1 MQKNKKIGCLSLL
14 VLSPLTMAM
23 QPLDDHSL
31 SSTVGQDG
39 LDISMQANIGFQQI
53 AVVDTDGLSYGQTL
67 ASGNPN
73 RYDAPDYK
81 EKAGLVIAG
90 VAGQTKPVSAP
101 AIMISGLD
109 NSNTPNTLTVNASI
123 DTDAGS
129 GVNGAFTNIA
139 VTFANAGIRISPFS
153 IYAAPKS
160 SLSSLVGANYTRNSI
175 FTTDTFFKP
184 AANVREILRVKDNI
198 DILFNANKPKLNI
211 QLGSAPQGK
220 MVMFS
225 GAIDSICGSGNGCN
239 MMLVSDYLTS
249 GDVSTSPVG
258 VGFDF
263 QFAGHT
269 NIVRDTNGTI
279 ISQTFTPFSLNGFY
293 AGIEGKSD
301 LDNGGFVFGN
311 AGESSKFDLKLNNV
325 TLGNTGSSAIGTF
338 NSLPNASIGNIGA
351 IGASVTNLKVKV
363 SGM

>member
-1 MQKNKKIGCLSLL
+1 MQKNKKIGCISLL

-73 RYDAPDYK
+73 RYDAPDYN

-263 QFAGHT
+263 QFTGH
-269 NIVRDTNGTI
+269 NG
-279 ISQTFTPFSLNGFY
+279 SPFSLDGFY
-293 AGIEGKSD
+293 AGVEGKSS

>member
-1 MQKNKKIGCLSLL
+1 
-14 VLSPLTMAM
+14 MAM

-263 QFAGHT
+263 QFTGH
-269 NIVRDTNGTI
+269 NG
-279 ISQTFTPFSLNGFY
+279 SPFSLDGFY
-293 AGIEGKSD
+293 AGVEGKSS

>member
-1 MQKNKKIGCLSLL
+1 
-14 VLSPLTMAM
+14 MAM
-23 QPLDDHSL
+23 QPLDDQSM

-67 ASGNPN
+67 ASNNPD
-73 RYDAPDYK
+73 RYDAPDYN

-239 MMLVSDYLTS
+239 MMLVSDYMSNGTDLTA
-249 GDVSTSPVG
+249 PVG

-263 QFAGHT
+263 QFTGH
-269 NIVRDTNGTI
+269 NG
-279 ISQTFTPFSLNGFY
+279 SPFSLDGFY
-293 AGIEGKSD
+293 AGVEGKSS

>member
-73 RYDAPDYK
+73 RYDAPDYN

-175 FTTDTFFKP
+175 FTTDTFFNP

-249 GDVSTSPVG
+249 GDVLTSPVG

-263 QFAGHT
+263 QFTGH
-269 NIVRDTNGTI
+269 NG
-279 ISQTFTPFSLNGFY
+279 SPFSLDGFY
-293 AGIEGKSD
+293 AGVEGKSS
-301 LDNGGFVFGN
+301 LDKGGFVFGN

>member
-73 RYDAPDYK
+73 RYDAPDYN

-249 GDVSTSPVG
+249 GDVLTSPVG

-263 QFAGHT
+263 QFTGH
-269 NIVRDTNGTI
+269 NG
-279 ISQTFTPFSLNGFY
+279 SPFSLDGFY
-293 AGIEGKSD
+293 AGVEGKSS

-351 IGASVTNLKVKV
+351 IGASVTNLKVIV

>member
-73 RYDAPDYK
+73 RYDAPDYN

-249 GDVSTSPVG
+249 GDVLTSPVG

-263 QFAGHT
+263 QFTGH
-269 NIVRDTNGTI
+269 NG
-279 ISQTFTPFSLNGFY
+279 SPFSLDGFY
-293 AGIEGKSD
+293 AGVEGKSS

-338 NSLPNASIGNIGA
+338 NCLPNASIGNIGA

>member
-73 RYDAPDYK
+73 RYDAPDYN

-109 NSNTPNTLTVNASI
+109 NSNTPNTLTMNASI

-175 FTTDTFFKP
+175 FTTDTFFNP

-239 MMLVSDYLTS
+239 MMLVSDYMSNGTDLTA
-249 GDVSTSPVG
+249 PVG

-263 QFAGHT
+263 QFTGH
-269 NIVRDTNGTI
+269 NG
-279 ISQTFTPFSLNGFY
+279 SPFSLDGFY
-293 AGIEGKSD
+293 AGVEGKSS

>member
-23 QPLDDHSL
+23 QPLDDQSM

-73 RYDAPDYK
+73 RYDAPDYN

-90 VAGQTKPVSAP
+90 VAGQNKPVSAP

-263 QFAGHT
+263 QFTGH
-269 NIVRDTNGTI
+269 NG
-279 ISQTFTPFSLNGFY
+279 SPFSLDGFY
-293 AGIEGKSD
+293 AGVEGKSS

>member
-1 MQKNKKIGCLSLL
+1 
-14 VLSPLTMAM
+14 MAM

-73 RYDAPDYK
+73 RYDAPDYN

-90 VAGQTKPVSAP
+90 VAGQNKPVSAP

-175 FTTDTFFKP
+175 FTTDTFFNP

-263 QFAGHT
+263 QFTGH
-269 NIVRDTNGTI
+269 NG
-279 ISQTFTPFSLNGFY
+279 SPFSLDGFY
-293 AGIEGKSD
+293 AGVEGKSS

>member
-1 MQKNKKIGCLSLL
+1 MQKNKKIGCISLL
-14 VLSPLTMAM
+14 LLTPLTMAM
-23 QPLDDHSL
+23 QPMDDQSL

-73 RYDAPDYK
+73 RYDAPDYN

-263 QFAGHT
+263 QFTGH
-269 NIVRDTNGTI
+269 NG
-279 ISQTFTPFSLNGFY
+279 SPFSLDGFY
-293 AGIEGKSD
+293 AGVEGKSS

>member
-1 MQKNKKIGCLSLL
+1 MLL
-14 VLSPLTMAM
+14 
-23 QPLDDHSL
+23 Q
-31 SSTVGQDG
+31 
-39 LDISMQANIGFQQI
+39 
-53 AVVDTDGLSYGQTL
+53 
-67 ASGNPN
+67 
-73 RYDAPDYK
+73 
-81 EKAGLVIAG
+81 
-90 VAGQTKPVSAP
+90 
-101 AIMISGLD
+101 
-109 NSNTPNTLTVNASI
+109 
-123 DTDAGS
+123 
-129 GVNGAFTNIA
+129 
-139 VTFANAGIRISPFS
+139 
-153 IYAAPKS
+153 KS

-263 QFAGHT
+263 QFTGH
-269 NIVRDTNGTI
+269 NG
-279 ISQTFTPFSLNGFY
+279 SPFSLDGFY
-293 AGIEGKSD
+293 AGVEGKSS

-351 IGASVTNLKVKV
+351 VGASVTNLKLV

>member
-73 RYDAPDYK
+73 RYDAPDYN

-90 VAGQTKPVSAP
+90 VAGQNKPVSAP

-263 QFAGHT
+263 QFTGH
-269 NIVRDTNGTI
+269 NG
-279 ISQTFTPFSLNGFY
+279 SPFSLDGFY
-293 AGIEGKSD
+293 AGVEGKSS

>member
-73 RYDAPDYK
+73 RYDAPDYN

-211 QLGSAPQGK
+211 QLGSAAQGK

-249 GDVSTSPVG
+249 GDVLTSPVG

-263 QFAGHT
+263 QFTGH
-269 NIVRDTNGTI
+269 NG
-279 ISQTFTPFSLNGFY
+279 SPFSLDGFY
-293 AGIEGKSD
+293 AGVEGKSS

>member
-1 MQKNKKIGCLSLL
+1 
-14 VLSPLTMAM
+14 MAM
-23 QPLDDHSL
+23 QPMDDQSL

-73 RYDAPDYK
+73 RYDAPDYN

-263 QFAGHT
+263 QFTGH
-269 NIVRDTNGTI
+269 NG
-279 ISQTFTPFSLNGFY
+279 SPFSLDGFY
-293 AGIEGKSD
+293 AGVEGKSS

>member
-1 MQKNKKIGCLSLL
+1 
-14 VLSPLTMAM
+14 MAM

-73 RYDAPDYK
+73 RYDAPDYN

-263 QFAGHT
+263 QFTGH
-269 NIVRDTNGTI
+269 NG
-279 ISQTFTPFSLNGFY
+279 SPFSLDGFY
-293 AGIEGKSD
+293 AGVEGKSS

>member
-1 MQKNKKIGCLSLL
+1 
-14 VLSPLTMAM
+14 MAM

-73 RYDAPDYK
+73 RYDAPDYN

-90 VAGQTKPVSAP
+90 VAGQNKPVSAP

-220 MVMFS
+220 MVMLS

-263 QFAGHT
+263 QFTGH
-269 NIVRDTNGTI
+269 NG
-279 ISQTFTPFSLNGFY
+279 SPFSLDGFY
-293 AGIEGKSD
+293 AGVEGKSS

>member
-1 MQKNKKIGCLSLL
+1 
-14 VLSPLTMAM
+14 MAM

-73 RYDAPDYK
+73 RYDAPDYN

-90 VAGQTKPVSAP
+90 VAGQNKPVSAP

-175 FTTDTFFKP
+175 FTTDTFFNP

-198 DILFNANKPKLNI
+198 DILFNANNKPRMNI
-211 QLGSAPQGK
+211 QLGASPQGH
-220 MVMFS
+220 MVMFG
-225 GAIDSICGSGNGCN
+225 GAIDSVCGTGSGCN
-239 MMLVSDYLTS
+239 MMLVADYATA
-249 GDVSTSPVG
+249 GDPSTAYG
-258 VGFDF
+258 VGFDL
-263 QFAGHT
+263 QMKST
-269 NIVRDTNGTI
+269 DING
-279 ISQTFTPFSLNGFY
+279 FSLDGFY
-293 AGIEGKSD
+293 AGIES
-301 LDNGGFVFGN
+301 GGVVFGN
-311 AGESSKFDLKLNNV
+311 TGTSDKFDLSLNNIM
-325 TLGNTGSSAIGTF
+325 LGKAGASNANEFNGLKNGSMGNMGAIGT
-338 NSLPNASIGNIGA
+338 
-351 IGASVTNLKVKV
+351 SVTNFKMRV

>member
-73 RYDAPDYK
+73 RYDAPDYN

-175 FTTDTFFKP
+175 FTTDTFFNP

-249 GDVSTSPVG
+249 GDVLTSPVG

-263 QFAGHT
+263 QFTGH
-269 NIVRDTNGTI
+269 NG
-279 ISQTFTPFSLNGFY
+279 SPFSLDGFY
-293 AGIEGKSD
+293 AGVEGKSS

-325 TLGNTGSSAIGTF
+325 TLGNTGSSAIETF

>member
-73 RYDAPDYK
+73 RYDAPDYN

-90 VAGQTKPVSAP
+90 VAGQNKPVSAP

-175 FTTDTFFKP
+175 FTTDTFFNP

-198 DILFNANKPKLNI
+198 DILFNANKPKMNI
-211 QLGSAPQGK
+211 QLGSVPQGK

-263 QFAGHT
+263 QFTGH
-269 NIVRDTNGTI
+269 NG
-279 ISQTFTPFSLNGFY
+279 SPFSLDGFY
-293 AGIEGKSD
+293 AGVEGKSS

>member
-73 RYDAPDYK
+73 RYDAPDYN

-129 GVNGAFTNIA
+129 GVNGAFTNFA

-175 FTTDTFFKP
+175 FTTDTFFNP

-249 GDVSTSPVG
+249 GDVLTSPVG

-263 QFAGHT
+263 QFTGH
-269 NIVRDTNGTI
+269 NG
-279 ISQTFTPFSLNGFY
+279 SPFSLDGFY
-293 AGIEGKSD
+293 AGVEGKSS

>member
-1 MQKNKKIGCLSLL
+1 MQKNKKIGCISLL
-14 VLSPLTMAM
+14 LLTPLTMAM
-23 QPLDDHSL
+23 QPMDDQSL

-73 RYDAPDYK
+73 RYDAPDYN

-109 NSNTPNTLTVNASI
+109 NSNTPNTPNTLTVNASI

-175 FTTDTFFKP
+175 FTTDTFFNP

-263 QFAGHT
+263 QFTGH
-269 NIVRDTNGTI
+269 NG
-279 ISQTFTPFSLNGFY
+279 SPFSLDGFY
-293 AGIEGKSD
+293 AGVEGKSS

>member
-1 MQKNKKIGCLSLL
+1 
-14 VLSPLTMAM
+14 MAM

-73 RYDAPDYK
+73 RYDAPDYN

-90 VAGQTKPVSAP
+90 VAGQNKPVSAP

-263 QFAGHT
+263 QFTGH
-269 NIVRDTNGTI
+269 NG
-279 ISQTFTPFSLNGFY
+279 SPFSLDGFY
-293 AGIEGKSD
+293 AGVEGKSS

>member
-73 RYDAPDYK
+73 RYDAPDYN

-175 FTTDTFFKP
+175 FTTDTFFNP

-249 GDVSTSPVG
+249 GDVLTSPVG

-263 QFAGHT
+263 QFTGH
-269 NIVRDTNGTI
+269 NG
-279 ISQTFTPFSLNGFY
+279 SPFSLDGFY
-293 AGIEGKSD
+293 AGVEGKSS
-301 LDNGGFVFGN
+301 LDNGGFIFGN

-351 IGASVTNLKVKV
+351 IGASVTNLKVIV

>member
-73 RYDAPDYK
+73 RYDAPDYN

-175 FTTDTFFKP
+175 FTTDTFFNP

-263 QFAGHT
+263 QFTGH
-269 NIVRDTNGTI
+269 NG
-279 ISQTFTPFSLNGFY
+279 SPFSLDGFY
-293 AGIEGKSD
+293 AGVEGKSS

>member
-1 MQKNKKIGCLSLL
+1 MQKKKKIGCLSLL

-73 RYDAPDYK
+73 RYDAPDYN

-175 FTTDTFFKP
+175 FTTDTFFNP

-249 GDVSTSPVG
+249 GDVLTSPVG

-263 QFAGHT
+263 QFTGH
-269 NIVRDTNGTI
+269 NG
-279 ISQTFTPFSLNGFY
+279 SPFSLDGFY
-293 AGIEGKSD
+293 AGVEGKSS

>member
-73 RYDAPDYK
+73 RYDAPDYN

-175 FTTDTFFKP
+175 FTTDTFFNP

-198 DILFNANKPKLNI
+198 DILFNANNKPRMNI
-211 QLGSAPQGK
+211 QLGASPQGH
-220 MVMFS
+220 MVMFG
-225 GAIDSICGSGNGCN
+225 GAIDSVCGTGSGCN
-239 MMLVSDYLTS
+239 MMLVADYATA
-249 GDVSTSPVG
+249 GDPSTAYG
-258 VGFDF
+258 VGFDL
-263 QFAGHT
+263 QMKST
-269 NIVRDTNGTI
+269 DING
-279 ISQTFTPFSLNGFY
+279 FSLDGFY
-293 AGIEGKSD
+293 AGIES
-301 LDNGGFVFGN
+301 GGVVFGN
-311 AGESSKFDLKLNNV
+311 TGTSDKFDLSLNNIM
-325 TLGNTGSSAIGTF
+325 LGKAGASNANEFNGLKNGSMGNMGAIGT
-338 NSLPNASIGNIGA
+338 
-351 IGASVTNLKVKV
+351 SVTNFKMRV

>member
-1 MQKNKKIGCLSLL
+1 
-14 VLSPLTMAM
+14 MAM

-73 RYDAPDYK
+73 RYDAPDYN

-175 FTTDTFFKP
+175 FTTDTFFNP

-263 QFAGHT
+263 QFTGH
-269 NIVRDTNGTI
+269 NG
-279 ISQTFTPFSLNGFY
+279 SPFSLDGFY
-293 AGIEGKSD
+293 AGVEGKSS

>member
-1 MQKNKKIGCLSLL
+1 MQKKKKIGCLSLL

-73 RYDAPDYK
+73 RYDAPDYN

-249 GDVSTSPVG
+249 GDVLTSPVG

-263 QFAGHT
+263 QFTGH
-269 NIVRDTNGTI
+269 NG
-279 ISQTFTPFSLNGFY
+279 SPFSLDGFY
-293 AGIEGKSD
+293 AGVEGKSS

>member
-73 RYDAPDYK
+73 RYDAPDYN

-249 GDVSTSPVG
+249 GDVLTSPVG

-263 QFAGHT
+263 QFTGH
-269 NIVRDTNGTI
+269 NG
-279 ISQTFTPFSLNGFY
+279 SPFSLDGLY
-293 AGIEGKSD
+293 AGVEGKSS

>member
-73 RYDAPDYK
+73 RYDAPDYN

-175 FTTDTFFKP
+175 FTTDIFFKP

-220 MVMFS
+220 MVMLS

-249 GDVSTSPVG
+249 GDVLTSPVG

-263 QFAGHT
+263 QFTGH
-269 NIVRDTNGTI
+269 NG
-279 ISQTFTPFSLNGFY
+279 SPFSLDGFY
-293 AGIEGKSD
+293 AGVEGKSS

>member
-39 LDISMQANIGFQQI
+39 LDISMQANIAFQQI

-73 RYDAPDYK
+73 RYDAPDYN

-90 VAGQTKPVSAP
+90 VAGQNKPVSAP

-153 IYAAPKS
+153 VYAAPKS

-175 FTTDTFFKP
+175 FTTDTFFNP

-249 GDVSTSPVG
+249 GDVLTSPVG

-263 QFAGHT
+263 QFTGH
-269 NIVRDTNGTI
+269 NG
-279 ISQTFTPFSLNGFY
+279 SPFSLDGFY
-293 AGIEGKSD
+293 AGVEGKSS